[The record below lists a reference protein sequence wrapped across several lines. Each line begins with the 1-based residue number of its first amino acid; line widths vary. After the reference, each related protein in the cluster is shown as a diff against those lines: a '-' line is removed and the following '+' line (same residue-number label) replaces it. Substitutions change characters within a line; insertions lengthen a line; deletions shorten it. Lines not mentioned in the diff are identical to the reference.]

1 MPMRFLTFVI
11 VALYCSISLILYKKK
26 SASAIKHNIIYG
38 RMRDMSLQECLS
50 QKAVDG
56 TILLM
61 MVDYGYLDM
70 FINSYRVGE
79 LSQYKNLIV
88 FCLEEQSYRV

>member
-1 MPMRFLTFVI
+1 
-11 VALYCSISLILYKKK
+11 
-26 SASAIKHNIIYG
+26 
-38 RMRDMSLQECLS
+38 MSLQECLS

-56 TILLM
+56 TIMLM